1 MHVSQYYYNNVLKH
15 DFLIKFDYENSLQI
29 PSLNKVVLNF
39 GVSQS
44 TLRSLLPSLAALL
57 LISSHKPYMVP
68 SKKPNIRLK
77 VKGGVAIGCK
87 VDIRGKEKFLFFEKL
102 ILYVLPR
109 LKNFQYTVTGNNV
122 FFKIDNL
129 FLFKELEK
137 EYDYFQDLPKL
148 SINLNFRAQSSLEI
162 INFLSA
168 LKFPATC

>member
-1 MHVSQYYYNNVLKH
+1 MYVSQYYYTNVLKQ
-15 DFLIKFDYENSLQI
+15 DFLTKFNYENSLQI
-29 PSLNKVVLNF
+29 PFLNKVVLNF

-57 LISSHKPYMVP
+57 LISSQKPYMVP

-87 VDIRGKEKFLFFEKL
+87 VDLKGKEKILFFEKL
-102 ILYVLPR
+102 VLSVLPR
-109 LKNFQYTVTGNNV
+109 LKNFQYTVTGKNV

-148 SINLNFRAQSSLEI
+148 NVNLNFRAQTSLEV
-162 INFLSA
+162 INLLSA

>member
-1 MHVSQYYYNNVLKH
+1 MLKQ
-15 DFLIKFDYENSLQI
+15 DFLTKFNYENSLQI

-44 TLRSLLPSLAALL
+44 TLKSLLPSLAALL
-57 LISSHKPYMVP
+57 LISAQTPYMLP
-68 SKKPNIRLK
+68 LKKPNIRLK

-87 VDIRGKEKFLFFEKL
+87 VDLRGKQKILFFEKL
-102 ILYVLPR
+102 VLYILPR
-109 LKNFQYTVTGNNV
+109 LKNLQYTVTDNNI

-148 SINLNFRAQSSLEI
+148 NVNLNFRAQTSLEV

-168 LKFPATC
+168 LKFPAIC